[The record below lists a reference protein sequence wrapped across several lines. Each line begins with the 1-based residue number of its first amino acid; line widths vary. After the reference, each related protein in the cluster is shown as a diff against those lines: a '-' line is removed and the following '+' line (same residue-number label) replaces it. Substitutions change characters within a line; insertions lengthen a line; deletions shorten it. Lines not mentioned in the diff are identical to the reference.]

1 MIRPTMGWMACAALF
16 GVCAMAQAQE
26 YPNKAIH
33 LVVPYPPG
41 GGTDVVARAVAQR
54 LQAELGQPVVVE
66 NKPGASEI
74 IGTGSVARAAP
85 DGYTIGLV
93 TSTYS
98 INWVLDG
105 GLPYRPAQFA
115 AVAPLGG
122 GPMLALA
129 PAGSPHAAL
138 GALIAARKRSPGRM
152 NYASLGPNSLQ
163 AMSSEWLKHL
173 SGADLTAVAYK
184 GAAPALVALSTGEVD
199 FAFAGLGASRALLGA
214 GKLRPL
220 AVSTRKALPAMPDLG
235 PVAADVPGFDIQIW
249 YGLVAPAGVPRAV
262 LQKLNT
268 ALSNLA
274 GDARMRQQFAD
285 LGNVPMAMGLDE
297 FDVFLAQDAQLWR
310 DIITAAAIK
319 PQ

>member
-1 MIRPTMGWMACAALF
+1 MIRHTMRWTLSAALC
-16 GVCAMAQAQE
+16 GVAAVAQAQS
-26 YPNKAIH
+26 YPSKPIH

-54 LQAELGQPVVVE
+54 LQSELGQPVVVE

-98 INWVLDG
+98 INWVLDS
-105 GLPYRPAQFA
+105 GLPYRPGQFS
-115 AVAPLGG
+115 AVAPLVGV
-122 GPMLALA
+122 PMLALV
-129 PAGSPHAAL
+129 PAGSPHADLSAL
-138 GALIAARKRSPGRM
+138 LAASKRSPGRM

-199 FAFAGLGASRALLGA
+199 FAFAGLGASRGLLDA

-220 AVSTRKALPAMPDLG
+220 AVSTRKAFPAMPGLG
-235 PVAADVPGFDIQIW
+235 PVAADVPGYDIQIW
-249 YGLVAPAGVPRAV
+249 YGVVAPAGVPKPI

-268 ALSNLA
+268 AFSNMA
-274 GDARMRQQFAD
+274 GDAQMQRQFAD
-285 LGNVPMAMGLDE
+285 LGNVPMAMSLDE
-297 FDVFLAQDAQLWR
+297 FDAFLAQDAQLWR
-310 DIITAAAIK
+310 DIISAAGIK

>member
-1 MIRPTMGWMACAALF
+1 MIRQPTRWTACAALL
-16 GVCAMAQAQE
+16 CAAAMAQAQD
-26 YPNKAIH
+26 YPNKPIH

-54 LQAELGQPVVVE
+54 LQSGLGQPVVVE

-105 GLPYRPAQFA
+105 GLPYRPAQFS
-115 AVAPLGG
+115 AVAPLVGV
-122 GPMLALA
+122 PMLALV
-129 PAGSPHAAL
+129 PAGSPHADLA
-138 GALIAARKRSPGRM
+138 ALIAASKRSPGRM

-199 FAFAGLGASRALLGA
+199 FAFAGLGASRALLDA

-220 AVSTRKALPAMPDLG
+220 AVSTRKAFSAMPALG
-235 PVAADVPGFDIQIW
+235 AVAADVPGFDIQIW
-249 YGLVAPAGVPRAV
+249 YGVVAPAGVPKAI
-262 LQKLNT
+262 LQKLNA
-268 ALSNLA
+268 ALSDLA
-274 GDARMRQQFAD
+274 GDAQMQRQFAD

-297 FDVFLAQDAQLWR
+297 FSAFLAQDAQLWR
-310 DIITAAAIK
+310 DIITAAGIK